1 MPRYYFDTFDGTSWM
16 EDEEGVECSDQ
27 EDAHTSAHAALVD
40 LATEGIPLGGQRTM
54 TVRVRDETRGL
65 GETSIAMD
73 TVWLP

>member
-16 EDEEGVECSDQ
+16 TDEVGVECRDERAAQ
-27 EDAHTSAHAALVD
+27 NTAHAALVD
-40 LATEGIPLGGQRTM
+40 LATEGIPLGCQPTM
-54 TVRVRDETRGL
+54 IVRLRDGTRGL